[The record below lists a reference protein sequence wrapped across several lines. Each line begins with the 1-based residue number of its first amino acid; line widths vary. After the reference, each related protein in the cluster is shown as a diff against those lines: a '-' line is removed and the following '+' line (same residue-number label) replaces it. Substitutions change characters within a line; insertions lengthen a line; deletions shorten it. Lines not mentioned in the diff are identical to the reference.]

1 MERIVLGRAGRNTK
15 VYLEDVKAD
24 NGADAVIKFIKA
36 KKWGWDR
43 PAYKK
48 LSDKVIAVSEW
59 AMGQVIG
66 PRGFIVKNIAKA
78 YGYVKIVP
86 LRKEEDSTY
95 KYVYAAVD
103 YTRGYN
109 IEVLDVE
116 PKYYRMVSSKTTSGV
131 KSFYRDEKGVEL
143 GGVDYL
149 IINEEAEPYT
159 RLEKKEYLIDDYFK
173 YIGKVDLESIP
184 DDAWV
189 LHSEFGGVWC
199 NTTLVQIAPF
209 TELEEE
215 LILPLFVRGKK
226 SRWKEFK
233 EKVKE

>member
-1 MERIVLGRAGRNTK
+1 MFIPSRCKNKINLLNLLTTIQSTNIV
-15 VYLEDVKAD
+15 
-24 NGADAVIKFIKA
+24 
-36 KKWGWDR
+36 
-43 PAYKK
+43 
-48 LSDKVIAVSEW
+48 
-59 AMGQVIG
+59 
-66 PRGFIVKNIAKA
+66 
-78 YGYVKIVP
+78 
-86 LRKEEDSTY
+86 
-95 KYVYAAVD
+95 
-103 YTRGYN
+103 
-109 IEVLDVE
+109 
-116 PKYYRMVSSKTTSGV
+116 PKYYRIISSKTSSGV

-159 RLEKKEYLIDDYFK
+159 RLSKSEYLIDDYFK

-215 LILPLFVRGKK
+215 LILPLFVSSKFSK
-226 SRWKEFK
+226 WEEFK
-233 EKVKE
+233 ERV

>member
-1 MERIVLGRAGRNTK
+1 MEKLVLGRAGRNTMI
-15 VYLEDVKAD
+15 YLEDVKAD
-24 NGADAVIKFIKA
+24 NGADAVIKFIEA
-36 KKWGWDR
+36 KKWGWDT
-43 PAYKK
+43 PNYKK
-48 LSDKVIAVSEW
+48 LSDKVVAVSEW

-86 LRKEEDSTY
+86 LKKEMDSTY
-95 KYVYAAVD
+95 KYIYAAVD
-103 YTRGYN
+103 YIRGY
-109 IEVLDVE
+109 EVKILDVE
-116 PKYYRMVSSKTTSGV
+116 PKYYRVVSSKTLSGV

-143 GGVDYL
+143 GGADYL
-149 IINEEAEPYT
+149 IINEEAEPFT
-159 RLEKKEYLIDDYFK
+159 HLIRKEYNIDDYFI
-173 YIGKVDLESIP
+173 YIGDVNLDNIP

-209 TELEEE
+209 TKLEEE
-215 LILPLFVRGKK
+215 LILPLFVNGKK

-233 EKVKE
+233 EKIKE